1 MAEVT
6 LSPSSSSEALLLEAE
21 LWTRWRGHQDELAR
35 EQLIGM
41 FMPLARTLAA
51 VSFKG
56 RFNDEVEFADYMQ
69 LACVGLMES
78 VDRYNS
84 DFGVP
89 FKSYAGHRIRGSI
102 LNGLERET
110 EKNQQIAAQKRI
122 RKDRIESLKEGA
134 KATLGHEA
142 ADHKPGS
149 LKAQQDLLSYLA
161 EVGIGLAIGVL
172 LEDSAMIVGD
182 EVPDTSELAS
192 PEVSYFRKSEA
203 RRLGDLLRAAIARL
217 ADKERSVIQYH
228 YQQDIAFEEVGKLL
242 GVSRSRVSQ
251 LHRQALAKLRTALG
265 QGPPVDV
272 AW

>member
-1 MAEVT
+1 MSEAAQ
-6 LSPSSSSEALLLEAE
+6 SPNSSEASTPESE
-21 LWTRWRGHQDELAR
+21 LWSRWRGLRDEDAR
-35 EQLIGM
+35 EQLIVF

-69 LACVGLMES
+69 LACVGLMEA
-78 VDRYNS
+78 VDRY
-84 DFGVP
+84 DPGQGVP
-89 FKSYAGHRIRGSI
+89 FRSYAGHRIRGAI
-102 LNGLERET
+102 LSGLEKET
-110 EKNQQIAAQKRI
+110 EKNQQIAAQRRI
-122 RKDRIESLKEGA
+122 RKDRLESLKESA
-134 KATLGHEA
+134 KATVGREGSA
-142 ADHKPGS
+142 AKPGS

-172 LEDSAMIVGD
+172 LEDSAMIVD
-182 EVPDTSELAS
+182 EEVPDVSDMAS
-192 PEVSYFRKSEA
+192 PEVSYFKKSETQ
-203 RRLGDLLRAAIARL
+203 RLRDLLRATMSRL

-228 YQQDIAFEEVGKLL
+228 YQQELAFEEVGKLL

-251 LHRQALAKLRTALG
+251 LHSQALSKLRIALG